1 MRFDCFHDLKK
12 ELFNYW
18 NQFYAFDQL
27 NIQQKH
33 KIVLFLE
40 ETKTFISKQNK
51 KNFILNNAPEIKN
64 LGIFAEKYIVL
75 IIRFAQLNIFLEA
88 EVLYFEFKN
97 NWYKINKE
105 ISNFKF
111 ASEID
116 KSIAVTIRFS
126 DLIKIKYGKNP

>member
-12 ELFNYW
+12 ELFHFW
-18 NQFYAFDQL
+18 NRFYIFDQL
-27 NIQQKH
+27 NIQQKY

-40 ETKTFISKQNK
+40 ETKTFISKQSK
-51 KNFILNNAPEIKN
+51 KNFILNNRTEIQILTNFK
-64 LGIFAEKYIVL
+64 EKFVVL
-75 IIRFAQLNIFLEA
+75 IIRLAQFNIFLEA

-105 ISNFKF
+105 INNFKF

-116 KSIAVTIRFS
+116 KSIEATIRFS
-126 DLIKIKYGKNP
+126 DLIKIKYGENP